1 MIPIAVVT
9 ICLVALAFILAMI
22 VRAMSEQRHI
32 AARLETLVTSPAP
45 VDQRSALLDALKGER
60 APGIAL
66 PDLDGTRVMLDALLA
81 PGKPLMLVFAEP
93 RCGPCY
99 EILPDLGDWQRTYS
113 DHLTIALVSSGTLDT
128 NEAMVSPYD
137 IAPVLLQHDM
147 EVVVAYGL
155 AQAPAAVLIQP
166 DGRIAAGPRYGTRA
180 IRQLVA
186 DTLGLTLPPAP
197 ATNVTPVGIGA
208 TVPPVRRPDLRG
220 NVVDLV
226 APRDVPTMVLFWSPG
241 CTHCQALAPAIRS
254 VERHPH
260 HPDMIIVSR
269 GPIGLTEDAGFV
281 SPVVFDDDRVIARTF
296 GVEATPSAVVIDDNG
311 RVASPV
317 IRGAPSIQA
326 VLERISPAEDV
337 VAQNH
342 QTPGEV
348 ALST

>member
-1 MIPIAVVT
+1 MIPITVVA
-9 ICLVALAFILAMI
+9 ISLVALSIILAMI

-32 AARLETLVTSPAP
+32 AARLESLAASPTL
-45 VDQRSALLDALKGER
+45 VDQRSSLLDTLKGES

-66 PDLDGTRVMLDALLA
+66 PDLDGTRVMLEALLA

-99 EILPDLGDWQRTYS
+99 ELLPDLGDWQRTYS
-113 DHLTIALVSSGTLDT
+113 DQLTIALVSSGTPDT

-166 DGRIAAGPRYGTRA
+166 DGRISAGPRYGTRA

-186 DTLGLTLPPAP
+186 DTLGLTLPP
-197 ATNVTPVGIGA
+197 TPISNITTVGIGA
-208 TVPPVRRPDLRG
+208 AVPPLRRPDLRG
-220 NVVDLV
+220 NLVDLA
-226 APRDVPTMVLFWSPG
+226 APRGVPTMVLFWSPG
-241 CTHCQALAPAIRS
+241 CPHCQTLVPAIRA
-254 VERHPH
+254 VEQHPH
-260 HPDMIIVSR
+260 RPEMIIVSR
-269 GPIGLTEDAGFV
+269 GPIGLTEAAEFTSTV
-281 SPVVFDDDRVIARTF
+281 IFDDDRVLARTF

-311 RVASPV
+311 KVASTV

-326 VLERISPAEDV
+326 VLERIGRSEAVKAQYQRAAEG
-337 VAQNH
+337 VAR
-342 QTPGEV
+342 
-348 ALST
+348 ST